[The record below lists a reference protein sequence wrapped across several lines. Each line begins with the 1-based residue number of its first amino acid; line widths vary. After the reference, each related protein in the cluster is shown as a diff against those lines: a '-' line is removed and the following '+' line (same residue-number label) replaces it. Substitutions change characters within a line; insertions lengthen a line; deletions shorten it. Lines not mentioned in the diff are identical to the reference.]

1 MKEETET
8 EPKAENTPTST
19 HVQLVEAA
27 AASPQ
32 QPVAPVSSINTDASA
47 SSSSSQSKLASKP
60 EGKYYKKKSIHLFK
74 TLC

>member
-19 HVQLVEAA
+19 HVQLVAA

-47 SSSSSQSKLASKP
+47 SPSSSQSKLASKP